1 MVVVVVVVYE
11 SNLETIRIKNGT
23 RGLLFVKTMLCV
35 YYVGEKLAVI
45 SSSR

>member
-23 RGLLFVKTMLCV
+23 RGLFFVKTMCV